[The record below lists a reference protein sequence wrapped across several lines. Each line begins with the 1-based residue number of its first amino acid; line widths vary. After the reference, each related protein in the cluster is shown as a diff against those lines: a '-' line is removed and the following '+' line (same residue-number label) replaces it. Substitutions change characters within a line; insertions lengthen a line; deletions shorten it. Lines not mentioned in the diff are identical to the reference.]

1 MYKMPKDVDG
11 NAITLPSGGQ
21 RTYPIG
27 LSTMPMEG
35 VLQPYSDVLP
45 SQVAT
50 AVNPSFVNNTKRTK
64 TPASK
69 ALKSNQDILNFQQ
82 WAINKGYAPKG
93 AKADGVLGPQTRQ
106 MINASGMEELLRNGR
121 WDGSTGMKLAQGAAI
136 SDYGNQNV
144 NQDGR
149 INANNLNAVADSF
162 SVQKMNDG
170 KTYVRVP
177 RQDSG
182 NYVEQMAAMRQQA
195 PGASLAAQAPARR
208 EVPDWAMGTIF
219 EHTGQY

>member
-1 MYKMPKDVDG
+1 
-11 NAITLPSGGQ
+11 
-21 RTYPIG
+21 
-27 LSTMPMEG
+27 
-35 VLQPYSDVLP
+35 
-45 SQVAT
+45 
-50 AVNPSFVNNTKRTK
+50 
-64 TPASK
+64 
-69 ALKSNQDILNFQQ
+69 
-82 WAINKGYAPKG
+82 
-93 AKADGVLGPQTRQ
+93 
-106 MINASGMEELLRNGR
+106 MINASGMEELLRNSR

-182 NYVEQMAAMRQQA
+182 NYMEQMAAMRQQA
-195 PGASLAAQAPARR
+195 PVASLAAQAPVRR